1 MFITK
6 DLYNN
11 EENQKDAAQLSWEI
25 ANALRST
32 EKSSRCNVS
41 LAAYLLYR
49 VSQDRHLLEMDL
61 QDILNQTIKTHENI
75 YYMAIEHFSDE
86 TWKRLLQFEKK
97 YSPEQFALAALVNY
111 VEKDVK
117 ETMYTPDSILKL
129 VHKLLNVQPNDR
141 VADICCGSGSY
152 LVSAA
157 LEENRASYFGY
168 ELNAENSTIAQMR
181 SELMD
186 ANIQVNLCDAF
197 NLVMKDN
204 SGEKFDKIF
213 SNYPFG
219 LRQKNLGAGAD
230 YVKQLSERY
239 PGISKATSSDW
250 VFNSLLCDLLTEN
263 GKAIGIMTN
272 GSTWNSIDIPIRK
285 YFVENRM
292 IESVIALPDRMFV
305 STHIPTTLIVFSHNN
320 DRVRMIDA
328 TNICHSGRRLN
339 EFSDTDIANI
349 IEALSVDSEYSK
361 EISIE
366 ELRVNEYSLS
376 LSRYVEEGLK
386 FSNGV
391 PFGNVIKRITRGA
404 SCTARQLDEMVSE
417 SVTNMQYLMLANIQ
431 DGIIDDKLPYLSS
444 IDSKYEKYCLKN
456 NSLILSKNGYPYKVA
471 VASVKEGQRILAN
484 GNLYII
490 ELDEEKANPYY
501 IKAFFESEQG
511 NAVLRSIT
519 VGGVIPNIGINKL
532 QQVEIPIPSMA
543 EQERI
548 AQKYQATLDEI
559 SVLKLRLKKAI
570 NKLHHIVDEESE

>member
-6 DLYNN
+6 DLYHN

-97 YSPEQFALAALVNY
+97 YSSEQFALAALVNY

-152 LVSAA
+152 FVSAA
-157 LEENRASYFGY
+157 LEENRATYFGY

-181 SELMD
+181 SELID

-285 YFVENRM
+285 SFVENRM
-292 IESVIALPDRMFV
+292 LESVIALPDRMFV

-320 DRVRMIDA
+320 DSVRMIDA

-376 LSRYVEEGLK
+376 LSRYVEEGLN

-456 NSLILSKNGYPYKVA
+456 NSLILSKNGYPYKIA

-519 VGGVIPNIGINKL
+519 VGGIIPNIGINKL
-532 QQVEIPIPSMA
+532 RQVEIPIPSMA
-543 EQERI
+543 EQECI

>member
-6 DLYNN
+6 DLYYN

-97 YSPEQFALAALVNY
+97 YSSEQFALAALVNY

-152 LVSAA
+152 FVSAA
-157 LEENRASYFGY
+157 LEENRATYFGY

-181 SELMD
+181 SELID

-320 DRVRMIDA
+320 DSVRMIDA

>member
-6 DLYNN
+6 DLYYN

-49 VSQDRHLLEMDL
+49 VSQDRHLLEMDF

-97 YSPEQFALAALVNY
+97 YSSEQFALAALVNY

-152 LVSAA
+152 FVSAA
-157 LEENRASYFGY
+157 LEENRATYFGY

-181 SELMD
+181 SELID

-320 DRVRMIDA
+320 DSVRMIDA

-349 IEALSVDSEYSK
+349 IEALSVESEYSK

-417 SVTNMQYLMLANIQ
+417 GVTNMQYLMLANIQ

-519 VGGVIPNIGINKL
+519 VGGIIPNIGINKL
-532 QQVEIPIPSMA
+532 RQVEIPIPSMA

>member
-6 DLYNN
+6 DLYYN

-97 YSPEQFALAALVNY
+97 YSSEQFALAALVNY

-152 LVSAA
+152 FVSAA
-157 LEENRASYFGY
+157 LEENRATYFGY

-181 SELMD
+181 SELID

-320 DRVRMIDA
+320 DSVRMIDA

-417 SVTNMQYLMLANIQ
+417 GVTNMQYLMLANIQ

-532 QQVEIPIPSMA
+532 RQVEIPIPSMA

>member
-6 DLYNN
+6 DLYYN

-49 VSQDRHLLEMDL
+49 VSQDRHLLEMDF

-97 YSPEQFALAALVNY
+97 YSSEQFALAALVNY

-152 LVSAA
+152 FVSAA
-157 LEENRASYFGY
+157 LEENRATYFGY

-181 SELMD
+181 SELID

-320 DRVRMIDA
+320 DSVRMIDA

-417 SVTNMQYLMLANIQ
+417 GVTNMQYLMLANIQ

-519 VGGVIPNIGINKL
+519 VGGIIPNIGINKL
-532 QQVEIPIPSMA
+532 RQVEIPIPSMA

>member
-6 DLYNN
+6 DLYHN

-97 YSPEQFALAALVNY
+97 YSSEQFALAALVNY

-152 LVSAA
+152 FVSAA
-157 LEENRASYFGY
+157 LEENRATYFGY

-181 SELMD
+181 SELID

-320 DRVRMIDA
+320 DSVRMIDA

-366 ELRVNEYSLS
+366 ELRVNE
-376 LSRYVEEGLK
+376 
-386 FSNGV
+386 
-391 PFGNVIKRITRGA
+391 
-404 SCTARQLDEMVSE
+404 
-417 SVTNMQYLMLANIQ
+417 
-431 DGIIDDKLPYLSS
+431 
-444 IDSKYEKYCLKN
+444 
-456 NSLILSKNGYPYKVA
+456 
-471 VASVKEGQRILAN
+471 
-484 GNLYII
+484 
-490 ELDEEKANPYY
+490 
-501 IKAFFESEQG
+501 
-511 NAVLRSIT
+511 
-519 VGGVIPNIGINKL
+519 
-532 QQVEIPIPSMA
+532 
-543 EQERI
+543 
-548 AQKYQATLDEI
+548 
-559 SVLKLRLKKAI
+559 
-570 NKLHHIVDEESE
+570 

>member
-6 DLYNN
+6 DLYYN

-49 VSQDRHLLEMDL
+49 VSQDRHLLEMDF

-97 YSPEQFALAALVNY
+97 YSSEQFALAALVNY
-111 VEKDVK
+111 VKKDVK

-152 LVSAA
+152 FVSAA
-157 LEENRASYFGY
+157 LEENRATYFGY

-181 SELMD
+181 SELID

-320 DRVRMIDA
+320 DSVRMIDA

-417 SVTNMQYLMLANIQ
+417 GVTNMQYLMLANIQ

-519 VGGVIPNIGINKL
+519 VGGIIPNIGINKL
-532 QQVEIPIPSMA
+532 RQVEIPIPSMA

>member
-6 DLYNN
+6 DLYYN

-97 YSPEQFALAALVNY
+97 YSSEQFALAALVNY

-152 LVSAA
+152 FVSAA
-157 LEENRASYFGY
+157 LEENRATYFGY

-181 SELMD
+181 SELID

-320 DRVRMIDA
+320 DSVRMIDA

-417 SVTNMQYLMLANIQ
+417 GVTNMQYLMLANIQ

-519 VGGVIPNIGINKL
+519 VGGIIPNIGINKL
-532 QQVEIPIPSMA
+532 RQVEIPIPSMA